1 MEKVTPI
8 LSANKTAMT
17 EQLSMLFGRALAGKI
32 EITGIHTGDIQPKV
46 KTAFFGLDDMDAATD
61 YAEQLNSEPGRN
73 VYVGAALRQEDVFPG
88 KAADD
93 SDFLRAYAVWADA
106 DDADQID
113 SARSAYRA
121 AGISPPFV
129 VVTGSVPTKR
139 SQFWWPLETPVDNI
153 ETLRATLRGIS
164 TVLKTDPKVCTGKQL
179 MRLAG
184 SINWPKKDDRIME
197 RTEVVHVSSAAR
209 QFTLEQL
216 QRAFPPMGRAQFQDA
231 IPDVEVAMG
240 GALGLEEKVMD
251 GREGYAFKLVRAHL
265 HEYIGTTGCEPTPDD
280 LYKSVAPVYLAKVD
294 QVRPGRGPEFLKEKC
309 REAIRAFEAGQIPFM
324 RSLDEAVQTY
334 AERRSRGE
342 SPLDEFTATTETVAP
357 SYPSQR
363 DPSLFEVLS
372 IADLKSMPDAQW
384 IVEDT
389 IPQAGLGF
397 VYGAPGSYK
406 SFICY
411 DLALSLA
418 YGREAWIDRPIKKHT
433 GSVLY
438 LASEGISGAKN
449 RIEAW
454 QRKHELSGDA
464 GFHLIR
470 SSMSFLQADDV
481 DRLDKTV
488 AAHVEANGPVSVVFV
503 DTVSRVLPGADENL
517 QKDMTLFVVACD
529 RLRERYG
536 ATVVGVHHSNKD
548 GSSMRGSTVFLG
560 QGDFV
565 IRVEKSDER
574 KGGVIICE
582 KQKEAED
589 GWKRAFS
596 VEPQEWMVE
605 GRIKEVSSLT
615 VAFGDAAEGREE
627 AGLKWPPRDTS
638 RAVQRYL
645 NEAWMRGRPLSPYA
659 QTAKEGRY
667 AVRNVMREFSLPKAV
682 VEMMLE
688 SWMISEMVVVET
700 ANTTSK
706 MKGLKVLKWID

>member
-8 LSANKTAMT
+8 LSANKAAMS
-17 EQLSMLFGRALAGKI
+17 EQLSMLFGRALSGKV
-32 EITGIHTGDIQPKV
+32 EITGIHTGDVQPKV
-46 KTAFFGLDDMDAATD
+46 RTEFFSLDNLDAAAD
-61 YAEQLNSEPGRN
+61 YAEQLNAEPGRN

-106 DDADQID
+106 DDADQIE

-121 AGISPPFV
+121 LGISPPFV
-129 VVTGSVPTKR
+129 VVTGFTPTKR
-139 SQFWWPLETPVDNI
+139 SQFWWPLETPIDDI
-153 ETLRATLRGIS
+153 ETLRGVLRGIAS
-164 TVLKTDPKVCTGKQL
+164 VLKTDPKVCTGKQL

-184 SINWPKKDDRIME
+184 SINWPKKHDRVME
-197 RTEVVHVSSAAR
+197 RTEVVHVASAAR
-209 QFTLEQL
+209 EFTLEQL
-216 QRAFPPMGRAQFQDA
+216 QRAFPPMERAQLQDA
-231 IPDVEVAMG
+231 IPDVEIAMG

-265 HEYIGTTGCEPTPDD
+265 HEYIGTTGCEPTPED
-280 LYKSVAPVYLAKVD
+280 LYKSVAPIYLAKVD

-324 RSLDEAVQTY
+324 RNLDDAVQTY
-334 AERRSRGE
+334 AERVRRGE
-342 SPLDEFTATTETVAP
+342 SPVDEFTTTETVVAP

-372 IADLKSMPDAQW
+372 ISDLKGMPDAQW

-418 YGREAWIDRPIKKHT
+418 YGREAWIDRPIKHV

-454 QRKHELSGDA
+454 QRKNGLEGDA

-470 SSMSFLQADDV
+470 SSMSFLQAEDV
-481 DRLDKTV
+481 ERLDKTV
-488 AAHVEANGPVSVVFV
+488 AAHVEAHGPVSVVFV

-589 GWKRAFS
+589 GWKRSFS
-596 VEPQEWMVE
+596 VKPQQWMVE

-615 VAFGDAAEGREE
+615 VAFGEAAEDAETE
-627 AGLKWPPRDTS
+627 VLKWPPRDTS
-638 RAVQRYL
+638 RAVQRAI
-645 NEAWMRGRPLSPYA
+645 NEAWMRGRPWSPYA

-667 AVRNVMREFSLPKAV
+667 AVRNIMREFSLTKPV

-688 SWMISEMVVVET
+688 SWMVNEMVVVET